1 MARCK
6 SAAER
11 TILIPA
17 VKAFDMQK
25 AARKP
30 LEWVAIGLS
39 AWKSRQT
46 WKVPSMMI
54 ECKGEARYVLK
65 RGSVETEYPTL
76 IDATNAAE
84 ASRDEPA

>member
-11 TILIPA
+11 TIPIPA

-39 AWKSRQT
+39 A
-46 WKVPSMMI
+46 
-54 ECKGEARYVLK
+54 
-65 RGSVETEYPTL
+65 
-76 IDATNAAE
+76 
-84 ASRDEPA
+84 